1 LATSKRL
8 KHKVMKTKKIVIAF
22 LFMMVVQGMN
32 AQVISLPPYN
42 MIPIP
47 LENRRDFPPSSAGY
61 FKDVNGHFNK
71 FIGTWEYN
79 GSDKYLKVQFYK
91 VEVVPT
97 WDDTFYD
104 RLCSFI
110 EYKEKRNGQWIT
122 IYNTF
127 GSAIQTNFNFNY
139 NTIQGS
145 GILKNNINWIVL
157 KYTEPSEGCREFDG
171 TLKLKYQVDSNPPQL
186 IWEREFYLYANDI
199 DCGDNVDESD
209 FKIPA
214 NMILTKINP

>member
-1 LATSKRL
+1 
-8 KHKVMKTKKIVIAF
+8 MKTKKIVIVF
-22 LFMMVVQGMN
+22 LFMMVVQSIN
-32 AQVISLPPYN
+32 AQLIGLPPYN
-42 MIPIP
+42 IIPTP
-47 LENRRDFPPSSAGY
+47 LEEWGGHTLLESVGRY
-61 FKDVNGHFNK
+61 YKDVNGHFNK

-79 GSDKYLKVQFYK
+79 GSDKYLKIQFYK
-91 VEVVPT
+91 VEAVPT

-110 EYKEKRNGQWIT
+110 KYKEKQNGQWIT

-127 GSAIQTNFNFNY
+127 STPILTNFNFNY
-139 NTIQGS
+139 NTIQGR
-145 GILKNNINWIVL
+145 GILKNNTNYVILN
-157 KYTEPSEGCREFDG
+157 YTEPSEGCREFDG

-186 IWEREFYLYANDI
+186 IWEREFYLYPNGI